1 MTDEDK
7 FTREVHTDQML
18 ESKYGYV
25 TGRRYHVK
33 SGLYFYTGTLT
44 HVDSA
49 ILILRDVVQVLETGE
64 LKEYVAKDFNGTTQE
79 ALTGC
84 EVVIE
89 RTSVASAWM
98 RKA

>member
-1 MTDEDK
+1 MSIEQAEA
-7 FTREVHTDQML
+7 REVHTDQML
-18 ESKYGYV
+18 ERGFGYIV
-25 TGRRYHVK
+25 GKRYHVK

-49 ILILRDVVQVLETGE
+49 ILILKDVTQVLETGE

-89 RTSVASAWM
+89 RTSVSSAW

>member
-1 MTDEDK
+1 MTEQDK
-7 FTREVHTDQML
+7 FTREVATDAML
-18 ESKYGYV
+18 ENGFGYV
-25 TGRRYHVK
+25 IGKRYHVK

-49 ILILRDVVQVLETGE
+49 ILILKDVTQVLETGE

-89 RTSVASAWM
+89 RTSVSSAW